1 MLRPHAAPPLHLA
14 PGPRIF
20 RAVTGLTCPACRAEI
35 PTGSAFCPACGNP
48 SPTVITNERVTAPPP
63 GSPSPEGRG
72 GQGVRTSEG
81 SGGQEVWPT
90 GERLA
95 RALGPKYQVKRLVGR
110 GGFAEVYELWDQD
123 LDRRLACKVL
133 HPEIAWTPG
142 MLVRFRQEAKALA
155 RLQHPAI
162 LPIHFIGEGEG
173 LVYYVMPFVQGESLA
188 DALRRRGSYSPD
200 EALRIAEPILE
211 ALAHAHAQG
220 LVHRDIKPDNV
231 MLEAKTGR
239 TLLVDFGIAKLLDP
253 GSATGGAPK
262 TATGFTVGT
271 VQYMSPEQAL
281 GQPNLDGRSDLYA
294 FGAMLFQ
301 MVTGAPPYDGNSSA
315 EIVGKHLAD
324 PVPVASD
331 VNARIPRW
339 LSTVI
344 VKCLGKKP
352 EDRFQHADEVLAALD
367 AGRMSGSERLV
378 GTHTLERQVRRSGQ
392 VRRRSGRLGWWVAGV
407 LGAALVAGW
416 LARRAGYLGSGVA
429 SLHNALVEPIEIL
442 SNGVPVDTVAPEAT
456 ERLTLPRGQ
465 RTGLRWR
472 LVRPGNPPIG
482 EPLEGPLPAF
492 PRAGGRLLADV
503 SAEADGQRYF
513 APLITNTSASDITL
527 EVNPGSTA
535 AVRCNCLVSQGAV
548 RTHIGYYRLYQNSS
562 VAAYNT
568 AHPYIGPHAD
578 RHGFAG
584 RVTPQSGAVVLTF

>member
-1 MLRPHAAPPLHLA
+1 M
-14 PGPRIF
+14 
-20 RAVTGLTCPACRAEI
+20 TCPACRAEI

-48 SPTVITNERVTAPPP
+48 SPTVITNERVAAAPQPASAPTA
-63 GSPSPEGRG
+63 
-72 GQGVRTSEG
+72 V
-81 SGGQEVWPT
+81 PT
-90 GERLA
+90 AERLA

-162 LPIHFIGEGEG
+162 LPIHFTGDAEG
-173 LVYYVMPFVQGESLA
+173 LVYYVMPFVEGESLA
-188 DALRRRGSYSPD
+188 DALRRRRSYAAD
-200 EALRIAEPILE
+200 EALQIAEPILQ

-239 TLLVDFGIAKLLDP
+239 ARLVDFGIAKLLDP
-253 GSATGGAPK
+253 GATAGAGAK

-324 PVPVASD
+324 PIPVASD

-339 LSTVI
+339 LSDAI
-344 VKCLGKKP
+344 VQCLAKQPDG
-352 EDRFQHADEVLAALD
+352 RFQTADQALAA
-367 AGRMSGSERLV
+367 
-378 GTHTLERQVRRSGQ
+378 
-392 VRRRSGRLGWWVAGV
+392 
-407 LGAALVAGW
+407 
-416 LARRAGYLGSGVA
+416 
-429 SLHNALVEPIEIL
+429 
-442 SNGVPVDTVAPEAT
+442 
-456 ERLTLPRGQ
+456 
-465 RTGLRWR
+465 LRWR
-472 LVRPGNPPIG
+472 LIRPGNPPIG
-482 EPLEGPLPAF
+482 EALEGPLPDFRRTRGRRVA
-492 PRAGGRLLADV
+492 PRVREVGGQ
-503 SAEADGQRYF
+503 SYF
-513 APLITNTSASDITL
+513 APLVTNTTATDITI
-527 EVNPGSTA
+527 EVNPGTQA
-535 AVRCNCLVSQGAV
+535 AVRCNCLVPKGAV
-548 RTHIGYYRLYQNSS
+548 RTHIGYYRLYRNSTI
-562 VAAYNT
+562 AAYNN
-568 AHPYIGPHAD
+568 AHPYLGPHVD
-578 RHGFAG
+578 REGFAP
-584 RVTPQSGAVVLTF
+584 RVALRSGAVVLVF

>member
-81 SGGQEVWPT
+81 SGGQEVRPT

-162 LPIHFIGEGEG
+162 LPIHFTGDAEG
-173 LVYYVMPFVQGESLA
+173 LVYYVMPFVEGESLA
-188 DALRRRGSYSPD
+188 EALRRRGPYGTD
-200 EALRIAEPILE
+200 AALAVAEPVLQ
-211 ALAHAHAQG
+211 ALGHAHAQG

-239 TLLVDFGIAKLLDP
+239 ALLVDFGIAKLLDP
-253 GSATGGAPK
+253 AAAVGTK
-262 TATGFTVGT
+262 TSTGFTVGT
-271 VQYMSPEQAL
+271 VHYMSPEQAL
-281 GQPNLDGRSDLYA
+281 GQANLDGRSDLYA
-294 FGAMLFQ
+294 LGAMLFQ
-301 MVTGAPPYDGNSSA
+301 LVTGTPPYDGDSSA

-331 VNARIPRW
+331 VNANIPRW
-339 LSTVI
+339 LSDVI
-344 VKCLGKKP
+344 VKCLSKKP
-352 EDRFQHADEVLAALD
+352 EDRFQTAGAVLAALA
-367 AGRMSGSERLV
+367 AGRTAGSAPL
-378 GTHTLERQVRRSGQ
+378 T
-392 VRRRSGRLGWWVAGV
+392 
-407 LGAALVAGW
+407 GAASAERRVRW
-416 LARRAGYLGSGVA
+416 LAEA
-429 SLHNALVEPIEIL
+429 
-442 SNGVPVDTVAPEAT
+442 VP
-456 ERLTLPRGQ
+456 
-465 RTGLRWR
+465 
-472 LVRPGNPPIG
+472 
-482 EPLEGPLPAF
+482 
-492 PRAGGRLLADV
+492 
-503 SAEADGQRYF
+503 
-513 APLITNTSASDITL
+513 
-527 EVNPGSTA
+527 
-535 AVRCNCLVSQGAV
+535 
-548 RTHIGYYRLYQNSS
+548 
-562 VAAYNT
+562 
-568 AHPYIGPHAD
+568 
-578 RHGFAG
+578 
-584 RVTPQSGAVVLTF
+584 

>member
-1 MLRPHAAPPLHLA
+1 M
-14 PGPRIF
+14 
-20 RAVTGLTCPACRAEI
+20 TCPACRAEI

-48 SPTVITNERVTAPPP
+48 SPTVITNERVAAAPQPASAPTA
-63 GSPSPEGRG
+63 
-72 GQGVRTSEG
+72 V
-81 SGGQEVWPT
+81 PT
-90 GERLA
+90 AERLA

-142 MLVRFRQEAKALA
+142 MLTRFRQEAKALA

-324 PVPVASD
+324 PIPIASD

-339 LSTVI
+339 LSDAI
-344 VKCLGKKP
+344 VKCLAKQP
-352 EDRFQHADEVLAALD
+352 EGRFQTADEALAALRRGPTAGSAKLVD
-367 AGRMSGSERLV
+367 AATVER
-378 GTHTLERQVRRSGQ
+378 RVRRSDA
-392 VRRRSGRLGWWVAGV
+392 VRLRPGRFGWWVGGG
-407 LGAALVAGW
+407 LALVASGLL
-416 LARRAGYLGSGVA
+416 LARGAGFA
-429 SLHNALVEPIEIL
+429 HNALVEPVEIL
-442 SNGVPVDTVAPEAT
+442 LDGAPIDTVRPDAT
-456 ERLTLPRGQ
+456 ARLAVSRGGGDGAGGG
-465 RTGLRWR
+465 RAELRWR
-472 LVRPGNPPIG
+472 LIRPGNPPIG
-482 EPLEGPLPAF
+482 EALEGPLPAF
-492 PRAGGRLLADV
+492 QRLRGRRVAPIVPEVGGQ
-503 SAEADGQRYF
+503 SYF
-513 APLITNTSASDITL
+513 APLVTNTTATDITI
-527 EVNPGSTA
+527 EVNPGTQA
-535 AVRCNCLVSQGAV
+535 AVRCNCLVPKGAV
-548 RTHIGYYRLYQNSS
+548 RTHIGYYRLYRNSTI
-562 VAAYNT
+562 AAYNN
-568 AHPYIGPHAD
+568 AHPYLGPHVD
-578 RHGFAG
+578 REGFAP
-584 RVTPQSGAVVLTF
+584 RVALRSGAVVLVF